1 MELNRIYLD
10 SDFSNTIVP
19 VGQRFLFLG
28 YYDGIEGSEIVI
40 RYKDSDGNFGNIAS
54 GSSGKNEIIEYFY
67 PTENKT
73 IEFEN
78 TKFPCGI
85 KTATG
90 KIFPILPE
98 TLSEVDNKFVI
109 DLTNYLVLA
118 DEEFNSNI
126 QYGVYISVGGIKGN
140 DGIGIAFK
148 GAYSNST
155 TYSCENGISDAV
167 QYEGSLWGYVN
178 STPTAGNLPPT
189 LPQISN
195 EYWSLLVR
203 KGERG
208 EQNSQYIEINS
219 LTNGKIEVE
228 TNSIPV
234 FIKTSIG
241 NFYPVEKDTLIQ
253 FENKF
258 YIEVEPYLAYDNV
271 EAFSGTWRVYL
282 GGGIKGD
289 SLTYDEVGVFADR
302 SKYDDEPYKFSFLA
316 TDQGMIYIKLSD
328 NNGDWSEGIEVKG
341 RKGEDGQA
349 LEANYI
355 DVTTTVDGFLVVSD
369 ETIPVSVEINN
380 AVFPVLGMIKENNT
394 FKIPTAPILA
404 SANIASYSGIWRVW
418 RAGGKQ
424 GVDGEQGI
432 NGGTFPIA
440 LVDAL
445 PENPDPSTLYLIPM
459 G

>member
-54 GSSGKNEIIEYFY
+54 GSINEE
-67 PTENKT
+67 PKE
-73 IEFEN
+73 
-78 TKFPCGI
+78 
-85 KTATG
+85 
-90 KIFPILPE
+90 
-98 TLSEVDNKFVI
+98 
-109 DLTNYLVLA
+109 
-118 DEEFNSNI
+118 
-126 QYGVYISVGGIKGN
+126 
-140 DGIGIAFK
+140 
-148 GAYSNST
+148 
-155 TYSCENGISDAV
+155 
-167 QYEGSLWGYVN
+167 
-178 STPTAGNLPPT
+178 
-189 LPQISN
+189 
-195 EYWSLLVR
+195 
-203 KGERG
+203 
-208 EQNSQYIEINS
+208 QYIEVDSLSNGFIVIN
-219 LTNGKIEVE
+219 TG
-228 TNSIPV
+228 SIPV
-234 FIKTSIG
+234 FIKTSLG
-241 NFYPVEKDTLIQ
+241 NFYPIEKDTLFQ
-253 FENKF
+253 NNESF
-258 YIEVEPYLAYDNV
+258 YIDATPYLAYDNAT
-271 EAFSGTWRVYL
+271 EFSGNWRIYL
-282 GGGIKGD
+282 SNGAKGD
-289 SLTYDEVGVFADR
+289 SLTYNEVGVFADR
-302 SKYDDEPYKFSFLA
+302 SKYDDKPYKFSFLA

-355 DVTTTVDGFLVVSD
+355 DVTTPVDGFLVVSD

-394 FKIPTAPILA
+394 FKIPIAPILA